1 MSQDLKILGYFN
13 IKGYKFTDDDIKKI
27 KKNVATQLILIIEQ
41 MKESIGVKIEDGLEK
56 NVLFENDY
64 KYLKVP
70 RFLSHIICDDI
81 VEKFTGKVGIA
92 KNKIFFTAD
101 KTGRKQIYQIY
112 YDEYNIFDF
121 SQVNKMKDV
130 LLSAII
136 KIFIELNG
144 RYGGYE
150 KIKIDEKLWE
160 YNFVYL
166 YQSCKV

>member
-1 MSQDLKILGYFN
+1 
-13 IKGYKFTDDDIKKI
+13 
-27 KKNVATQLILIIEQ
+27 
-41 MKESIGVKIEDGLEK
+41 
-56 NVLFENDY
+56 
-64 KYLKVP
+64 
-70 RFLSHIICDDI
+70 
-81 VEKFTGKVGIA
+81 
-92 KNKIFFTAD
+92 
-101 KTGRKQIYQIY
+101 
-112 YDEYNIFDF
+112 
-121 SQVNKMKDV
+121 MKDV